1 MPKNKGQEMGKQ
13 KLISNIIISGLIN
26 TFIFYVVVSLYDFYF
41 NNEPLISASRVL
53 VSVFA
58 VTCMYFMSN
67 DYFSIF
73 NKIRSMKHE
82 RTDK

>member
-1 MPKNKGQEMGKQ
+1 MSKNKGQEIGKQ

-26 TFIFYVVVSLYDFYF
+26 AFIFYVLVSLYDFYF